1 MTMAWIDVVI
11 LALIALSAILSL
23 FRGFVREA
31 MALATWLVALWV
43 SMAFYEELATWL
55 AQWIQVPS
63 AQKITAFALLF
74 ICVLLLGTLVNYLV
88 SKLVERTGFSSTDK
102 MLGIVFGVAR
112 GAVIVAILVLL
123 AGLTPIPQDP
133 WWQDSQLLGYFEE
146 LAMWMRSFLPEEI
159 ASSITYA

>member
-31 MALATWLVALWV
+31 LALAAWLVALWV
-43 SMAFYEELATWL
+43 SMAYYEELAAWL
-55 AQWIQVPS
+55 ARWIEVPS

-74 ICVLLLGTLVNYLV
+74 VCVLLLGTLVNYVV
-88 SKLVERTGFSSTDK
+88 SRLVERTGFSSTDR

-112 GAVIVAILVLL
+112 GAVIVAILVML

-146 LAMWMRSFLPEEI
+146 LALWMRSILPDEI